1 MTVFMQRI
9 TGAGMLMMTLV
20 AYSLKDGA
28 DREKLG
34 ATTFRWLN
42 LGVACSML
50 AMAVHMT
57 VDWQSGLLM
66 HGPKAATMLATQWAA
81 FMWSSYMYV
90 AGESKAKGQQAPPA
104 AA

>member
-1 MTVFMQRI
+1 M
-9 TGAGMLMMTLV
+9 
-20 AYSLKDGA
+20 
-28 DREKLG
+28 
-34 ATTFRWLN
+34 
-42 LGVACSML
+42 GVACSML

-57 VDWQSGLLM
+57 VDWQSGLLV
-66 HGPKAATMLATQWAA
+66 HGPKAASMLATQWAA